1 MMSVGNS
8 RPTKLLNAMAVAAV
22 LCLSSAAAR
31 AEDLPSW
38 NDGAAKAAIVA
49 FVEDVTEEG
58 GASFVP
64 PEERVAVFDND
75 GTLWSEQP
83 VYFQVYFAM
92 DRAKELAAADP
103 AWASTPALKAA
114 VAGDLKGLMSG
125 GEKALLELVNATHSG
140 MTVED
145 FTSAASAWAGAAQ
158 HPVSKRRYTEMIYQP
173 MVELLD
179 YLRANDFRVY
189 IVSGG
194 GVDFMRGFAE
204 AAYGV
209 PPENVIG
216 SMGNAH
222 FEIVDGVPEVLKDP
236 DVAFIDDKGGKPV
249 GIARHIGR
257 RPIFVGGNSDG
268 DLAMAQWS
276 TAGEGPRFA
285 LFVHHTDGDR
295 EFAYDRKSPVG
306 TLDKALDEATANGW
320 TVVDMAQD
328 WNVVWPE

>member
-1 MMSVGNS
+1 MRRLIAGPS
-8 RPTKLLNAMAVAAV
+8 LAAV
-22 LCLSSAAAR
+22 LLVSSLAQAD
-31 AEDLPSW
+31 DLPSW
-38 NDGAAKAAIVA
+38 NDGAAKSAIVD
-49 FVEDVTEEG
+49 FVERVTAEG
-58 GASFVP
+58 GGDFVP

-83 VYFQVYFAM
+83 VYFQIFFAM
-92 DRAKELAAADP
+92 DRARELAAADP
-103 AWASTPALKAA
+103 AWPATPTLKAA
-114 VAGDLKGLMSG
+114 AAGDLKGVVGG

-140 MTVED
+140 MTVEE
-145 FTSAASAWAGAAQ
+145 FTSLAESWAGTAQ
-158 HPVSKRRYTEMIYQP
+158 HPVAKRRYTEMVYQP
-173 MVELLD
+173 MVELLG
-179 YLRANDFRVY
+179 YLRANEFRVY

-222 FEIVDGVPEVLKDP
+222 FEIVDGVPQVLKDP

-285 LFVHHTDGDR
+285 LFVHHTDGER
-295 EFAYDRKSPVG
+295 EFAYDREGHIGVF
-306 TLDKALDEATANGW
+306 DKALDEATAKGW
-320 TVVDMAQD
+320 TIVDMAKD
-328 WNVVWPE
+328 WNAVWPK